1 MSRVLRFGLVGVANT
16 FVTYVVFVLL
26 NAGLGADPATAHAAG
41 WTLGVINSFVLN
53 RSWTFKDRDS
63 SGRAFVRFI
72 AANAFVLLVGTVA
85 IALLKGPAD
94 ELGRGVGV
102 SQEQSYAGLEALVLV
117 PSVLLNYLL
126 ANHWVFRKPAAG

>member
-16 FVTYVVFVLL
+16 VVAYAVFLLL
-26 NAGLGADPATAHAAG
+26 NGGLGTDPAMAHAVG
-41 WTLGVINSFVLN
+41 WTTGVVNSFVLN

-72 AANAFVLLVGTVA
+72 AANAFALLVGTVA
-85 IALLKGPAD
+85 IALLKGSAD
-94 ELGRGVGV
+94 GLGRGVGL